1 MVDGPGLERARGTLG
16 RGANPFSKEVAMEQD
31 VQVFR
36 TPTNTGDPI
45 EVFFPDKD
53 RIIAV
58 YQKGYF
64 SVFPADGR
72 SGEWLASDL
81 AGTTLGGMMRV
92 RFWDAGACREKLLVE
107 AYGSVGD
114 VQEKR
119 IDSQAS
125 VRIGPFR
132 VVAIC
137 SFEAMTR
144 WLALLR
150 ENGKEEIRVTGQIVA
165 FCKEG
170 PDMVAEFA
178 IVRDKS
184 RIGDG
189 LWLRAT
195 NRGTERFVLPAKGEV
210 EIGWDMAAILNS
222 IGEVYLAK
230 PSENVARLLA
240 DSVWAVGLS
249 ADGSRLVMLLQEPK
263 GWFWDFRQTSE
274 PQKIA
279 YKLQATPLDRR
290 GIPVRPIVLRISPD
304 LRWAVAAVPEH
315 VAVWRVPEVE
325 D

>member
-1 MVDGPGLERARGTLG
+1 
-16 RGANPFSKEVAMEQD
+16 MEHD
-31 VQVFR
+31 AQVFR
-36 TPTNTGDPI
+36 TPTSTGDPV

-53 RIIAV
+53 RIIAA

-64 SVFPADGR
+64 SIFPADGR
-72 SGEWLASDL
+72 AGEWLASDIV
-81 AGTTLGGMMRV
+81 ATTLGGMMRV
-92 RFWDAGACREKLLVE
+92 RFWGASACREKLFVE

-125 VRIGPFR
+125 VQIGPFR

-137 SFEAMTR
+137 SFEAGGR

-150 ENGKEEIRVTGQIVA
+150 ENGKEEIRVAGRIVA

-170 PDMVAEFA
+170 ADMVADFA
-178 IVRDKS
+178 IVRNNS

-189 LWLRAT
+189 LWIRVT
-195 NRGTERFVLPAKGEV
+195 NQGVERFILPAKGEV
-210 EIGWDMAAILNS
+210 EIGWDTAAILNS

-279 YKLQATPLDRR
+279 CKLQAAPLDRP
-290 GIPVRPIVLRISPD
+290 GIPVERIVLRISPD
-304 LRWAVAAVPEH
+304 LRWAVAAAPEH
-315 VAVWRVPEVE
+315 VAVWRVPEVG

>member
-1 MVDGPGLERARGTLG
+1 
-16 RGANPFSKEVAMEQD
+16 MEHD
-31 VQVFR
+31 AQVFR
-36 TPTNTGDPI
+36 TPTSTGDPV

-53 RIIAV
+53 RIIAA

-64 SVFPADGR
+64 SIFPADGQA
-72 SGEWLASDL
+72 GEWLASDL
-81 AGTTLGGMMRV
+81 VGTTLGGMMRI
-92 RFWDAGACREKLLVE
+92 RFWGAGACREKLFVE

-114 VQEKR
+114 VQERR

-125 VRIGPFR
+125 VQIGPFR

-137 SFEAMTR
+137 SFEARGR

-150 ENGKEEIRVTGQIVA
+150 ENGKEEIRAAGRIVA

-170 PDMVAEFA
+170 ADVVADFA

-189 LWLRAT
+189 LWIRVT
-195 NRGTERFVLPAKGEV
+195 NQGVKRFVLPAKGEV

-240 DSVWAVGLS
+240 DSAWAVGLS

-274 PQKIA
+274 PQKTA
-279 YKLQATPLDRR
+279 CKLQATPLDRLM
-290 GIPVRPIVLRISPD
+290 IPVERIVLRISPD
-304 LRWAVAAVPEH
+304 LRWVVAAVPEH